1 MKKTIVFL
9 LCTVIIAMTLTP
21 ICAVSVDGSALSVEL
36 LKYYRY
42 ETEQIALMLND
53 AYGDWDDYLGDEP
66 EAISYDLMYQV
77 YYLDMKDIVAA
88 YDTDGSF
95 AKNISDKYYW
105 VVPNYEKQSE
115 VQVVR
120 NADTT
125 YGWAVRR
132 GTRYMKSIADNHKDI
147 VFGVAE
153 IYESILEQCP
163 DANKLS
169 FKMVYDELND
179 MHLMYFTVNGEEY
192 LSPYFASKDITW
204 LTNGKAYTV
213 GNFIERMRD
222 NAEQDTTR
230 FSLFGENDDTET
242 IYFYYIVI
250 GTVVVVAIALLSVI
264 IAGKKI
270 RARNEAKEEN
280 DKKE

>member
-1 MKKTIVFL
+1 MIV
-9 LCTVIIAMTLTP
+9 MTLTTVGAEP
-21 ICAVSVDGSALSVEL
+21 IDGSILSVEL

-42 ETEQIALMLND
+42 ETEQITLMLND
-53 AYGDWDDYLGDEP
+53 SYGDWDDYLGDDP
-66 EAISYDLMYQV
+66 EAISYDHMYQV

-132 GTRYMKSIADNHKDI
+132 GTRYMKSIANNHKDI

-163 DANKLS
+163 NANKLS

-179 MHLMYFTVNGEEY
+179 MHLMYFTVEGNEY

-204 LTNGKAYTV
+204 LTNGKTYTV
-213 GNFIERMRD
+213 EDYIGLMRD
-222 NAEQDTTR
+222 NAEQDTTHFR
-230 FSLFGENDDTET
+230 LFGENDDTET
-242 IYFYYIVI
+242 IYFYYIII
-250 GTVVVVAIALLSVI
+250 GSVVVIAIALLSVI